1 MSEKGGLQLPP
12 APIALVAPSY
22 EHKFVEVMAGLAS
35 GKLAP
40 PAKSGGRILWLD
52 HWDGSAR
59 TYDVVQG
66 VAIIP
71 VAGVLLQE
79 FPVIGWEYATGY
91 NCLRLQIAQAM
102 ADPEIKAVV
111 LWINSGGG
119 EVSGC
124 FDLVDWIVAAK
135 AAAGKPV
142 VAILDEMAYSAA
154 YAIASAADTLTV
166 PRTGGVGSIGVVMMH
181 VDYSKILDEWGIKL
195 TFIFAGKHKVDGH
208 PYAELPEEVKAV
220 WQAECEDIRQL
231 FAATVTKHR
240 SAAGTAIDIKAVLD
254 TEAATFSSPSALA
267 AAVKLGL
274 ADDIMAPLD
283 ALAAVI
289 RQSTAAPV

>member
-1 MSEKGGLQLPP
+1 
-12 APIALVAPSY
+12 
-22 EHKFVEVMAGLAS
+22 
-35 GKLAP
+35 
-40 PAKSGGRILWLD
+40 
-52 HWDGSAR
+52 
-59 TYDVVQG
+59 
-66 VAIIP
+66 
-71 VAGVLLQE
+71 
-79 FPVIGWEYATGY
+79 
-91 NCLRLQIAQAM
+91 M

-267 AAVKLGL
+267 AAVKVDIPAQPLNQAIQAFIKQSGIDHGAARRPCRRHPAINRGPGL
-274 ADDIMAPLD
+274 NHRPPSHIGEIHEAQPSIQFRP
-283 ALAAVI
+283 
-289 RQSTAAPV
+289 P